1 MNDGVRDLI
10 DGHWKQ
16 LESQKVSGERQ
27 VRLSELPVDTDEGRL
42 AAAVDHEGYRHILV
56 PIASHQ
62 SVRRSLNGPVL
73 VLRKRPL
80 EGMDSY
86 QVYADLGCL
95 RPDLHDLFTML
106 CADVLRT
113 IGGLPHSPLKALYR
127 VLDRW
132 KELFRVQG
140 APLGTEQLAGLF
152 GELTVLTRLLE
163 IDSSAHRL
171 WRGPRGHHHDFSALY
186 DAVEVKASIGGEDR
200 RVRIHG
206 LEQLQ
211 PPVDGS
217 LQLAWYDLRRTS
229 EQGEGLLELIERAL
243 RLCDDESALLGLLAA
258 IGFRSFDAAFYQD
271 VRFLIIEERWYEV
284 DASFPKLISN
294 DLAKAGIPIS
304 VTDVN
309 YTIDL
314 STEPPSLLEPTRVSE
329 HLSSMI
335 REAT

>member
-1 MNDGVRDLI
+1 
-10 DGHWKQ
+10 
-16 LESQKVSGERQ
+16 
-27 VRLSELPVDTDEGRL
+27 
-42 AAAVDHEGYRHILV
+42 
-56 PIASHQ
+56 
-62 SVRRSLNGPVL
+62 
-73 VLRKRPL
+73 
-80 EGMDSY
+80 
-86 QVYADLGCL
+86 
-95 RPDLHDLFTML
+95 
-106 CADVLRT
+106 
-113 IGGLPHSPLKALYR
+113 
-127 VLDRW
+127 
-132 KELFRVQG
+132 
-140 APLGTEQLAGLF
+140 
-152 GELTVLTRLLE
+152 VLTRLLE
-163 IDSSAHRL
+163 TDSSAHRL

-211 PPVDGS
+211 SPVDGS

-271 VRFLIIEERWYEV
+271 VRFVVIEERWYEV
-284 DASFPKLISN
+284 DSSFPKLISN
-294 DLAKAGIPIS
+294 DLVKAGIPIS
-304 VTDVN
+304 VADVN

-314 STEPPSLLEPTRVSE
+314 STEPPSPLESTRVSE